1 MNEKYKEVVLPGRV
15 EVIYTILRIYRRYD
29 GEVVADCK
37 MVANNITPR
46 GVVENDCGI
55 SEGVAISNLRKLER
69 IN

>member
-1 MNEKYKEVVLPGRV
+1 MNEKYKEVVLSGSV

-29 GEVVADCK
+29 GEVVADCQ
-37 MVANNITPR
+37 MVTNNITPR

-55 SEGVAISNLRKLER
+55 SGGRPLSSLKKLER